1 MTFLT
6 YYDNIYKHNMR
17 NYFSTESKGEQMQ
30 NQRIT
35 DSVPEPGLKTIIT
48 PATVITGEIQGK
60 GDLNLEG
67 QFTGNIDIDGLLF
80 VGKTGIFK
88 GEATAENMIIE
99 GRIEGQVKAITKIE
113 IRSSGHVQ
121 GNIFCQQI
129 AIAEGAFLDG
139 KIKTKKGK
147 LLTPEYFVEKR
158 KDLQP

>member
-1 MTFLT
+1 
-6 YYDNIYKHNMR
+6 
-17 NYFSTESKGEQMQ
+17 MQ

-35 DSVPEPGLKTIIT
+35 DTIPEPGLKTIIT
-48 PATVITGEIQGK
+48 AATLITGEIQGQ

-67 QFTGNIDIDGLLF
+67 QLTGNIEIKGLLF
-80 VGKTGIFK
+80 VGKTGNFK
-88 GEATAENMIIE
+88 GEATAENMVIE
-99 GRIEGQVKAITKIE
+99 GRIEGQIKANVKIE
-113 IRSSGHVQ
+113 IRGSGHIQ

-158 KDLQP
+158 KDLQPGQ